1 MVYPL
6 DQFGLTENYKIR
18 KFATKRINFNGF
30 KFKWV
35 WEILWTIMNVVNALK
50 YYFCG
55 CCVQLFAVNS
65 VVVMS
70 KLYGNGNLWKL
81 WILWENMGPT
91 VLKKLLNILCGE
103 VEFSAALCILIF
115 WRWYLLVAVY
125 IKMFFG
131 WKEPFLRV
139 EWASL

>member
-1 MVYPL
+1 
-6 DQFGLTENYKIR
+6 
-18 KFATKRINFNGF
+18 
-30 KFKWV
+30 
-35 WEILWTIMNVVNALK
+35 MNVVNALK

-115 WRWYLLVAVY
+115 
-125 IKMFFG
+125 
-131 WKEPFLRV
+131 
-139 EWASL
+139 